1 MLLLHITLLTTI
13 LEWPNF
19 FLSRIPRRLF
29 FFICCFHSTF
39 LYSCRIFGIPVHV
52 VLKEYYNCFKAWFF
66 LSNFFKKKFYGH
78 QKKKDHIRGTIPQ
91 LMFCIKTVYDFRLQK
106 LLANFQKN
114 CNEKS
119 ISITG
124 AIRFLLAR
132 DKFMTSAKVIIDC

>member
-1 MLLLHITLLTTI
+1 MLYSKSITTVLK
-13 LEWPNF
+13 PDFFVQF
-19 FLSRIPRRLF
+19 FLI
-29 FFICCFHSTF
+29 
-39 LYSCRIFGIPVHV
+39 
-52 VLKEYYNCFKAWFF
+52 FF
-66 LSNFFKKKFYGH
+66 LWPP
-78 QKKKDHIRGTIPQ
+78 KKKDHIRLLLRGTIPQ